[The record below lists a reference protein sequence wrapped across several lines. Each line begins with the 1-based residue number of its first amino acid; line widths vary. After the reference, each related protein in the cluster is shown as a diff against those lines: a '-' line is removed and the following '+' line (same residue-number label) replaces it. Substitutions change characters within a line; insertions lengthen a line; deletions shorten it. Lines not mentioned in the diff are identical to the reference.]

1 MPRLSNATWG
11 KAMLEVKEINTFYG
25 QFQAVHNVSLTV
37 GDGRLVGLFGPNGH
51 GKSTLLKA
59 VCGLLESTSGSVKWN
74 GHELV
79 GLASEKIVEMGV
91 IYIAE
96 DRHLFPEM
104 STLQNLRLGAYSS
117 NARNKASDNLAFV
130 MDLFP
135 KLANLKDKPAAT
147 LSGGEARMLAIGR
160 GIMSNPQFLAVDEPS
175 LGLAPNLRTEVFKK
189 INEIRRTGVSILLVE
204 QSTNEVAEIA
214 DYMYLMEDGRIVFEG
229 TKEDALNNEKFK
241 QVFLGIG

>member
-1 MPRLSNATWG
+1 
-11 KAMLEVKEINTFYG
+11 MLEVEEIKSFYG

-37 GDGRLVGLFGPNGH
+37 GNGQLVALFGPNGH

-59 VCGLLESTSGSVKWN
+59 VCGLLEFTSGSVKWN
-74 GHELV
+74 GNELV
-79 GLASEKIVEMGV
+79 GLPSEKIVEMGI

-104 STLQNLRLGAYSS
+104 STLQNLRLGAYSR
-117 NARNKASDNLAFV
+117 NARNKSSQNLSFV

-135 KLANLKDKPAAT
+135 KLQKLRDKPAAT

-175 LGLAPNLRTEVFKK
+175 LGLAPNLRAEVFKK

-204 QSTNEVAEIA
+204 QSTHEVAEIA

-229 TKEDALNNEKFK
+229 CKEDALKNEKVR
-241 QVFLGIG
+241 QVFLGID

>member
-1 MPRLSNATWG
+1 
-11 KAMLEVKEINTFYG
+11 MLEVEGINAFYG
-25 QFQAVHNVSLTV
+25 QFHAVHDVSLTI
-37 GDGRLVGLFGPNGH
+37 GDGQLVALFGPNGH

-74 GHELV
+74 GNELV
-79 GLASEKIVEMGV
+79 GLPSEKIVEMGV

-104 STLQNLRLGAYSS
+104 SIMQNLRLGAYSRK
-117 NARNKASDNLAFV
+117 ARNKASQNLAFV

-135 KLANLKDKPAAT
+135 KLAKLRDKPAAT

-160 GIMSNPQFLAVDEPS
+160 GIMSNPNFLAVDEPS
-175 LGLAPNLRTEVFKK
+175 LGLAPNLRMEVFKK
-189 INEIRRTGVSILLVE
+189 IDEIRRTGVAILLVE
-204 QSTNEVAEIA
+204 QSTHEVAEIA
-214 DYMYLMEDGRIVFEG
+214 EYMYLMEDGRIVYEG
-229 TKEDALNNEKFK
+229 CKEDALKNEKIR

>member
-1 MPRLSNATWG
+1 
-11 KAMLEVKEINTFYG
+11 MLEVEGINTFYG

-37 GDGRLVGLFGPNGH
+37 GDGQLVALFGPNGH

-59 VCGLLESTSGSVKWN
+59 VCGLLEATSGSGKWN
-74 GHELV
+74 GNELI
-79 GLASEKIVEMGV
+79 GLTSEKIVEMGI

-104 STLQNLRLGAYSS
+104 STLQNLRLGAYNS
-117 NARNKASDNLAFV
+117 NARNKESENLSFV

-135 KLANLKDKPAAT
+135 KLAKLRDKPAAT

-175 LGLAPNLRTEVFKK
+175 LGLAPNLRTDVFKK

-204 QSTNEVAEIA
+204 QAPQDVVDIA
-214 DYMYLMEDGRIVFEG
+214 DYLYLMEDGRIVFEG
-229 TKEDALNNEKFK
+229 RKEDALKNENIK
-241 QVFLGIG
+241 QVFLGID

>member
-1 MPRLSNATWG
+1 
-11 KAMLEVKEINTFYG
+11 MLEVEAINAFYG
-25 QFQAVHNVSLTV
+25 QFHAVHDVSLTIA
-37 GDGRLVGLFGPNGH
+37 DGQLVALFGPNGH

-74 GHELV
+74 GNELV
-79 GLASEKIVEMGV
+79 GLPSEKIVEIGV
-91 IYIAE
+91 VYIAE

-104 STLQNLRLGAYSS
+104 SIMQNLRLGAYSRK
-117 NARNKASDNLAFV
+117 ARNKESQNLSFV

-135 KLANLKDKPAAT
+135 KLSELRDKPAAT

-160 GIMSNPQFLAVDEPS
+160 GIMSNPDFLAVDEPS

-189 INEIRRTGVSILLVE
+189 IDEIRQTGVSILLVE
-204 QSTNEVAEIA
+204 QSTHEVAEIA

-229 TKEDALNNEKFK
+229 CKEDALKNKK
-241 QVFLGIG
+241 IRQVFLGIE

>member
-1 MPRLSNATWG
+1 
-11 KAMLEVKEINTFYG
+11 MLEVKEINTFYG

-37 GDGRLVGLFGPNGH
+37 GDGRLVALFGPNGH

-135 KLANLKDKPAAT
+135 RLANLKNKPAAT

>member
-1 MPRLSNATWG
+1 
-11 KAMLEVKEINTFYG
+11 MLEVETINAFYG
-25 QFQAVHNVSLTV
+25 QFHAVHDVSLTI
-37 GDGRLVGLFGPNGH
+37 GDGQLVALFGPNGH

-74 GHELV
+74 GNELV
-79 GLASEKIVEMGV
+79 GLPSEKIVEIGV
-91 IYIAE
+91 VYIAE

-104 STLQNLRLGAYSS
+104 SIMQNLRLGAYSRK
-117 NARNKASDNLAFV
+117 ARNKESQNLSFV

-135 KLANLKDKPAAT
+135 KLSELRDKPAAT

-160 GIMSNPQFLAVDEPS
+160 GIMSNPDFLAVDEPS

-189 INEIRRTGVSILLVE
+189 INEIRQTGVSILLVE
-204 QSTNEVAEIA
+204 QSTHEVAEIA

-229 TKEDALNNEKFK
+229 CKEDALKNKK
-241 QVFLGIG
+241 IRQVFLGID

>member
-1 MPRLSNATWG
+1 
-11 KAMLEVKEINTFYG
+11 MLEVKEINTFYG

-37 GDGRLVGLFGPNGH
+37 GDGRLVALFGPNGH

-135 KLANLKDKPAAT
+135 RLANLKNKPAAT

-241 QVFLGIG
+241 QVFLGID

>member
-1 MPRLSNATWG
+1 
-11 KAMLEVKEINTFYG
+11 MLEVKEINTFYG

-37 GDGRLVGLFGPNGH
+37 GDGRLVALFGPNGH
-51 GKSTLLKA
+51 GKSTLLKT

-79 GLASEKIVEMGV
+79 GLPSEKIVEMGV

-104 STLQNLRLGAYSS
+104 SILQNLRLGAYNS
-117 NARNKASDNLAFV
+117 NARNNASDNLAFV

-135 KLANLKDKPAAT
+135 RLANLKDKPAAT

-204 QSTNEVAEIA
+204 QSTHEVAEIA

-229 TKEDALNNEKFK
+229 AKDDALTNEKFK
-241 QVFLGIG
+241 QVFLGINQG

>member
-1 MPRLSNATWG
+1 
-11 KAMLEVKEINTFYG
+11 MLEVEGINAFYG
-25 QFQAVHNVSLTV
+25 QFHAVHDVSLTI
-37 GDGRLVGLFGPNGH
+37 GDGQLVTLFGPNGH

-59 VCGLLESTSGSVKWN
+59 VCGLLDSTSGSVKWN
-74 GHELV
+74 GNELV
-79 GLASEKIVEMGV
+79 GLPSEQIVEMGV

-104 STLQNLRLGAYSS
+104 SIMQNLRLGAYSRK
-117 NARNKASDNLAFV
+117 ARNKESQNLAFV

-135 KLANLKDKPAAT
+135 KLAKLRDKPAAT

-160 GIMSNPQFLAVDEPS
+160 GIMSNPNFLAVDEPS

-189 INEIRRTGVSILLVE
+189 INEIRRTGVAILLVE
-204 QSTNEVAEIA
+204 QSTHEVAEIA

-229 TKEDALNNEKFK
+229 CKEDALKNEKVR
-241 QVFLGIG
+241 QVFLGID

>member
-1 MPRLSNATWG
+1 
-11 KAMLEVKEINTFYG
+11 MLEVEGINAFYG
-25 QFQAVHNVSLTV
+25 QFHAVHDVSLTI
-37 GDGRLVGLFGPNGH
+37 GDGQLVALFGPNGH

-74 GHELV
+74 GNELV
-79 GLASEKIVEMGV
+79 GLPSEKIVEMGV

-104 STLQNLRLGAYSS
+104 SIMQNLRLGAYSRK
-117 NARNKASDNLAFV
+117 ARNKESQNLAFV

-135 KLANLKDKPAAT
+135 KLAKLRDKPAAT

-160 GIMSNPQFLAVDEPS
+160 GIMSNPNFLAVDEPS
-175 LGLAPNLRTEVFKK
+175 LGLAPNLRMEVFKK
-189 INEIRRTGVSILLVE
+189 IDEIRRTGVAILLVE
-204 QSTNEVAEIA
+204 QSTHEVAEIA
-214 DYMYLMEDGRIVFEG
+214 DYMYLMEDGRIVYEG
-229 TKEDALNNEKFK
+229 CKEDALKNEKIR